1 MSEKRL
7 FILAHDEARRRAGEF
22 VASAPKN
29 WRVTVEPPKRSGD
42 QNAKL
47 HALID
52 DIAKAVEWAGRKW
65 PAEVW
70 KRLLVSAW
78 CRTHGSAVLIVPA
91 LDGQG
96 VDMVPTRTSTLN
108 KAECS
113 ELLEFVQAWAA
124 ENMPDEVTA

>member
-7 FILAHDEARRRAGEF
+7 FILAHADARRRAGEF
-22 VASAPKN
+22 VASAPEG

-52 DIAKAVEWAGRKW
+52 DIAQAVEWAGRKW

>member
-1 MSEKRL
+1 MSEKRI
-7 FILAHDEARRRAGEF
+7 FILAHLQARMRASEC
-22 VASAPKN
+22 VASAPEG
-29 WRVTVEPPKRSGD
+29 WRVTVEPPRRSGE

-47 HALID
+47 HALIGE
-52 DIAKAVEWAGRKW
+52 IAERVEWAGRKW